1 MLRYLYLISQLAVDV
16 NANAI
21 NMIVVKLR
29 VTVRLVENKV
39 KSHVGSVIEAKL
51 TVDKRNRGKA

>member
-1 MLRYLYLISQLAVDV
+1 
-16 NANAI
+16 
-21 NMIVVKLR
+21 LR